1 MSNAVRYAHRD
12 SRIDLLIDRGEQGV
26 RIAVRNHGE
35 PIGQEHLP
43 RLFYRFYRM
52 DAARPFDANHHG
64 LGLAIVAAIARMHGG
79 RPFACSEGGVTTIG
93 FWIAGGHITEN

>member
-1 MSNAVRYAHRD
+1 
-12 SRIDLLIDRGEQGV
+12 
-26 RIAVRNHGE
+26 
-35 PIGQEHLP
+35 EHLP

-79 RPFACSEGGVTTIG
+79 RPFACSEGGVSTIG
-93 FWIAGGHITEN
+93 FWIADGNITENSSACSRPVAARFLDWSCS